1 MFFIRPVLFVSA
13 AFVVGS
19 VSAWVPS
26 CTQTGPF
33 VAVLRTSTALK
44 ALDYNDPVVAE
55 EFAQVQPMAFE
66 DVEEELQ
73 QSGVRRAKREPP
85 LFPVM
90 LWYPLGSYFIVF
102 DPLKM

>member
-1 MFFIRPVLFVSA
+1 MFFSRPVLFVSA
-13 AFVVGS
+13 ALVVGS

-26 CTQTGPF
+26 STQTGPL
-33 VAVLRTSTALK
+33 VSALRTSTALK

-73 QSGVRRAKREPP
+73 QSGVR
-85 LFPVM
+85 
-90 LWYPLGSYFIVF
+90 FIVF